1 MAPAAG
7 ATFSA
12 GILMFEIKQY
22 LVSGILIGAIW
33 MLPAIGI
40 SLIYAVLRIPHF
52 AYAEFMTLGAYLAL
66 AYAAVTGLP
75 FLVIA
80 ALAGVSCGLMA
91 VFMDQAVFR
100 PVRQSGV
107 LPAMLLSLGS
117 MLMLQN
123 IVRFFWGNGVRQY
136 RLPLQRP
143 FDLFGFNITPNH
155 LVIVGV
161 SGGIVIGLY
170 VLLKWTRFGREIRA
184 TANNPELA
192 RVTGVEPE
200 RVYSGLNAIAG
211 ILAGLGGVMLAVY
224 TSLTPLI
231 GWNSLLPLFAIAL
244 LGGLGRIGGTAAAAL
259 VIGLTSEYSLMFIQ
273 SSYKNAIA
281 FVVLAG
287 LLILRPRG
295 LVAE

>member
-1 MAPAAG
+1 
-7 ATFSA
+7 
-12 GILMFEIKQY
+12 MFEIKQY
-22 LVSGILIGAIW
+22 LVSGILIGAVW

-52 AYAEFMTLGAYLAL
+52 AYAEFMTFGAYLAL
-66 AYAAVTGLP
+66 GYAAATGLP
-75 FLVIA
+75 FLAVA
-80 ALAGVSCGLMA
+80 ALAALSCGLA
-91 VFMDQAVFR
+91 AALMDQTVFR
-100 PVRQSGV
+100 PVRQSGL
-107 LPAMLLSLGS
+107 LPAMLLSLGA
-117 MLMLQN
+117 MLILQN
-123 IVRFFWGNGVRQY
+123 IVRFFWGNAVRQY

-143 FDLFGFNITPNH
+143 LDVLGFNITPNN
-155 LVIVGV
+155 LVIIGV
-161 SGGIVIGLY
+161 SSGMVIALFI
-170 VLLKWTRFGREIRA
+170 LLKWTRFGREVRA

-200 RVYSGLNAIAG
+200 RVYLGLNSIAG
-211 ILAGLGGVMLAVY
+211 ILAGLGGVMMAVY
-224 TSLTPLI
+224 TSLTPLV

-244 LGGLGRIGGTAAAAL
+244 LGGLGRVGGAALAAL

-281 FVVLAG
+281 FLVLAG

>member
-1 MAPAAG
+1 
-7 ATFSA
+7 
-12 GILMFEIKQY
+12 MFEIKQY
-22 LVSGILIGAIW
+22 LVSGVLIGAIW

-40 SLIYAVLRIPHF
+40 SLIYAVLRLPHF

-66 AYAAVTGLP
+66 GYAGVTDLP
-75 FLVIA
+75 FPAIA
-80 ALAGVSCGLMA
+80 ALAALSCGIA
-91 VFMDQAVFR
+91 AAFMDQAVFR
-100 PVRQSGV
+100 PVRKSGL
-107 LPAMLLSLGS
+107 LPAMLLSLGA
-117 MLMLQN
+117 MLILQN

-143 FDLFGFNITPNH
+143 IDILGFNITPNH
-155 LVIVGV
+155 LVIIGV
-161 SGGIVIGLY
+161 SGGMVIALY
-170 VLLKWTRFGREIRA
+170 ILLKWTRFGREVRA

-200 RVYSGLNAIAG
+200 RVYLGLNGIAG
-211 ILAGLGGVMLAVY
+211 ILAGLGGVMMAVY
-224 TSLTPLI
+224 TSLTPLV

-244 LGGLGRIGGTAAAAL
+244 LGGLGRVGGAALAAL

>member
-1 MAPAAG
+1 
-7 ATFSA
+7 
-12 GILMFEIKQY
+12 MFEIKQY

-52 AYAEFMTLGAYLAL
+52 AFAEFMTLGAYLAL
-66 AYAAVTGLP
+66 GFAAATGLP
-75 FLVIA
+75 FPAIA
-80 ALAGVSCGLMA
+80 LLAAVSCGLAA
-91 VFMDQAVFR
+91 VIMDQAVFR

-107 LPAMLLSLGS
+107 LPAMLLSLGA
-117 MLMLQN
+117 MLILQN

-143 FDLFGFNITPNH
+143 LDVFGFNITPNH
-155 LVIVGV
+155 LAIILV
-161 SGGIVIGLY
+161 SGAVVFALY
-170 VLLKWTRFGREIRA
+170 VLLKWTRFGREVRA

-200 RVYSGLNAIAG
+200 RVYLGLNGVAG
-211 ILAGLGGVMLAVY
+211 ILAGLGGVMMAVY
-224 TSLTPLI
+224 TSLTPLV

-244 LGGLGRIGGTAAAAL
+244 LGGLGRVGGAALAAL